1 MYKILFLSQGYH
13 TLSMIRD
20 LVDNGFDLDII
31 VQTPNT
37 EYFLIEK
44 EIKNFKNT
52 YYLNTREEFLQL
64 FDSLI
69 SKTKYDYIFPMFPDQ
84 YVTAIAEANEQLGIP
99 GLSKDVTD
107 KIKEKK
113 NYYEIWKN
121 LGIPI
126 PDIYQIVPN
135 RKKLSEISPILK
147 YPCIVKPSGGMSS
160 LGVKIFNDEKSLKDF
175 FEDVSVKVHD
185 YQESNGD
192 KFKNFEYYSAD
203 TDYLIQE
210 YIDGELVSII
220 GHVFDSRISLDFIY
234 DIQSDAYPYASET
247 RLVYPSDIS
256 KDKLEIIYEHI
267 KKFIDDINLNNTP
280 FMFDIII
287 KNDKFYFID
296 FAARISAGAQLLKY
310 AGEKNYGSKL
320 VNSILKKTNFS
331 INCDRNAV
339 KQRLPFKVGKIKSL
353 VIKKESLADYIKYPT
368 NNKINLPRN
377 DIAISNNGYV
387 YITGRDI
394 QELEQKYRD
403 LIDSIEID
411 YE

>member
-13 TLSMIRD
+13 SLSMIKD
-20 LVDNGFDLDII
+20 LIGSGFDLDII

-37 EYFLIEK
+37 EFFLIEN

-52 YYLNTREEFLQL
+52 YYLNSREEFLEL
-64 FDSLI
+64 FNTLI

-84 YVTAIAEANEQLGIP
+84 YVSAIAKANGRLGIP
-99 GLSKDVTD
+99 GISKDVAD
-107 KIKEKK
+107 NIKEKK
-113 NYYEIWKN
+113 IYYEIWKN

-126 PDIYQIVPN
+126 PDIYQIIPN
-135 RKKLSEISPILK
+135 KQRLSDTSSILK

-160 LGVKIFNDEKSLKDF
+160 LGIKIFNNEKSLKDF

-203 TDYLIQE
+203 TDYMIQE
-210 YIDGELVSII
+210 YIEGEIVSII
-220 GHVFDSRISLDFIY
+220 GHVFDFQISLDFIY

-247 RLVYPSDIS
+247 RLVFPSS
-256 KDKLEIIYEHI
+256 VPSNQLEKIYEHV
-267 KKFIDDINLNNTP
+267 KKFINSINLNNTP

-296 FAARISAGAQLLKY
+296 FAARISAGSQLLKY

-320 VNSILKKTNFS
+320 VSSILNKTSFS
-331 INCDRNAV
+331 LNCDKHAV

-353 VIKKESLADYIKYPT
+353 IIKKESLADYIKYPT

-387 YITGRDI
+387 YVTGNDSR
-394 QELEQKYRD
+394 ELDQKYRD
-403 LIDSIEID
+403 LVDSIEID